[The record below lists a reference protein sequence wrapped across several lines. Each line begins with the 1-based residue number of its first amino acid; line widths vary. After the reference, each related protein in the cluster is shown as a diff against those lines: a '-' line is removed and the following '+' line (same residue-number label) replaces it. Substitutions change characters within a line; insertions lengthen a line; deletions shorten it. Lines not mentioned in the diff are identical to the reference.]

1 MSLLWEILTRGSESS
16 NRFLICGMGH
26 LTAHLGNIETPPEG
40 GKVLQTFCGFSPRPT
55 KPLVLSE
62 GRAPGSLVFLSPG
75 KLSVWPG
82 SEQESVP
89 SQSNTPGVGMRGPLW
104 AISYY
109 QQALSNQPDGK
120 PGTHCGYR

>member
-1 MSLLWEILTRGSESS
+1 
-16 NRFLICGMGH
+16 MGH

-40 GKVLQTFCGFSPRPT
+40 AKVLQTFRGLSLRPT

-75 KLSVWPG
+75 RLSEWPG
-82 SEQESVP
+82 PEQESVP
-89 SQSNTPGVGMRGPLW
+89 SQSNTPGVGIRGPLW

-109 QQALSNQPDGK
+109 QQALSNWPDGK
-120 PGTHCGYR
+120 PGPHCSYR